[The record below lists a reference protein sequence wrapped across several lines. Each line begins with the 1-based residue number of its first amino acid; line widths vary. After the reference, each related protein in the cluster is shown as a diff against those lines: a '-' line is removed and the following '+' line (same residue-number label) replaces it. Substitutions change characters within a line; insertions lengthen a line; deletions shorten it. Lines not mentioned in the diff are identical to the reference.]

1 VGEPW
6 FKALVAELQQ
16 ASPEFQEWWPQH
28 DIRATCTGPIELH
41 HPSLGRMVFHTS
53 TFQTVDAPD
62 LQMLLFAAADT
73 ETARKLVEPMEVQF
87 LI

>member
-1 VGEPW
+1 M
-6 FKALVAELQQ
+6 
-16 ASPEFQEWWPQH
+16 
-28 DIRATCTGPIELH
+28 GPIELH